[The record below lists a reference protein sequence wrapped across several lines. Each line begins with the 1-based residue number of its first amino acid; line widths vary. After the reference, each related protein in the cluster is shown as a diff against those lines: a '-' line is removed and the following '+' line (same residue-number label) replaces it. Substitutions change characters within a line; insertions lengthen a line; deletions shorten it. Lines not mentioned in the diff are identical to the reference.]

1 MSPYGGIR
9 VWVGCSCIGSGSSS
23 GSGHG
28 IYSCVLVCIVCARTP
43 DARAKSRQLVSVSE
57 T

>member
-1 MSPYGGIR
+1 M
-9 VWVGCSCIGSGSSS
+9 WVGCSCIGSGSSS

-28 IYSCVLVCIVCARTP
+28 IYSCVLVRIVCARTP